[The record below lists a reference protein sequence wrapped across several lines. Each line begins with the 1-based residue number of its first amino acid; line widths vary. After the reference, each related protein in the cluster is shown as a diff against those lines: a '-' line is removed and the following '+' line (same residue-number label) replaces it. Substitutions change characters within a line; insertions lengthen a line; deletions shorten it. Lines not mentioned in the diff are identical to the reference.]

1 MSGDPGDLANLA
13 DLALPPAISF
23 WPPAAGIWIVGAA
36 AFAALTVA
44 GWRSWQRYRADA
56 YLRQAEA
63 ELTRASSVEQVS
75 AALKR
80 AALVAFGRD
89 RVASLTGRAWSAFL
103 RETAPAR
110 LTMDRLAGRLDG
122 LLATDGRAEAQD
134 AAPVSAEARAWLRG
148 LRGRVSRGR

>member
-13 DLALPPAISF
+13 DLVLPPAISF

-36 AFAALTVA
+36 AVAALAVA

-56 YLRQAEA
+56 YIRQAEA
-63 ELTRASSVEQVS
+63 ELARASSVEQIS
-75 AALKR
+75 AVLKR
-80 AALVAFGRD
+80 AALVAFRRE

-110 LTMDRLAGRLDG
+110 LPIDQLTGRLDG

-134 AAPVSAEARAWLRG
+134 STSVSAEARAWLWG
-148 LRGRVSRGR
+148 LRGRVSRES